1 MQQNQQLPTGMFQED
16 AEKIQRRRALL
27 ASVMAQAQ
35 PRQGQMVGG
44 QYIRGNGLGQV
55 AALVVGALMGK
66 DNTTEMEEAARARY
80 QQSLR
85 DGLTGYFDQR
95 DGRAG
100 GVMNDQQVQNL
111 MENDV
116 APQLAEPIKANPREA
131 VIGALSSRHPELQ
144 ALGQADLTRT
154 QKSGVEVK
162 DLLAYADPKTIPQ
175 LLAGGAAA
183 FKPKQGK
190 VSTEDVSIG
199 NGLWQT
205 YETDEYGR
213 VQLDKPL
220 GQPFAKRATAS
231 DTNVTV
237 GGGGDAV
244 PKDLAKALPDRFERL
259 QTAATTA
266 VQQIQSADRI
276 ERLATDPQII
286 AGALAQPQLFVQSV
300 AAKLGFTGPDGV
312 AKTQALF
319 REAAQATLATVKQL
333 PGAISEKELPFL
345 AASAAGQMDFTPEAI
360 AHIARLQKAAAH
372 NTLMHTYRNYESAS
386 QLAGGDA
393 YQKAYPLPMQGSY
406 RLDPKVYD
414 VGETNMATV
423 REVPGGGSATLQ
435 GAPAANPSA
444 QKGTAANPLTWEEYM
459 ARQRGGR

>member
-1 MQQNQQLPTGMFQED
+1 MQQNQQMPYGMFQDD

-27 ASVMAQAQ
+27 AGVMAQAQ

-44 QYIRGNGLGQV
+44 HYIRGNGLGQV
-55 AALVVGALMGK
+55 AALIAGAMMGK
-66 DNTTEMEEAARARY
+66 DKTPEMEEAARARY

-85 DGLTGYFDQR
+85 QGLTGYFDQR

-100 GVMNDQQVQNL
+100 GVMDDQQAQNL

-131 VIGALSSRHPELQ
+131 VIGAMSSRHPELQ
-144 ALGQADLTRT
+144 ALGTADLTRM
-154 QKSGVEVK
+154 QKSGVDVK
-162 DLLAYADPKTIPQ
+162 DLLAYVDPKAIPQ
-175 LLAGGAAA
+175 LLAGGTAA

-199 NGLWQT
+199 NGMWQT
-205 YETDEYGR
+205 FETDEYGR
-213 VQLDKPL
+213 VQQDKPL

-231 DTNVTV
+231 DTTVTV
-237 GGGGDAV
+237 GGGDAV
-244 PKDLAKALPDRFERL
+244 PRDLAKALPDRFERL
-259 QTAATTA
+259 QTTATTA

-276 ERLATDPQII
+276 ERLATDPQIV
-286 AGALAQPQLFVQSV
+286 AGALAQPQLFAQSI
-300 AAKLGFTGPDGV
+300 AAKLGFTGSDGV

-345 AASAAGQMDFTPEAI
+345 AGAAAGQMDFTPEAI

-372 NTLMHTYRNYESAS
+372 NTLMQTYRNYDSAS
-386 QLAGGDA
+386 QLDGGEA

-406 RLDPKVYD
+406 QLDPKVYE
-414 VGETNMATV
+414 VGETNMAAV
-423 REVPGGGSATLQ
+423 RDVPGGDKQ
-435 GAPAANPSA
+435 KPAANPSA
-444 QKGTAANPLTWEEYM
+444 QKGTAANPLTWDEYM

>member
-1 MQQNQQLPTGMFQED
+1 MQQNQQPPTGMFQED

-27 ASVMAQAQ
+27 AGVMAQAQ

-55 AALVVGALMGK
+55 AALIAGAMMGK
-66 DNTTEMEEAARARY
+66 DNTPEMEETARARY

-85 DGLTGYFDQR
+85 EGLTGYFDQR

-100 GVMNDQQVQNL
+100 GVMDDQQAQNL
-111 MENDV
+111 MENDI
-116 APQLAEPIKANPREA
+116 APQLAEPIKANPHEA
-131 VIGALSSRHPELQ
+131 VIGAMSSRHPELQ
-144 ALGQADLTRT
+144 ALGTADLTRM
-154 QKSGVEVK
+154 QKSGVDVK
-162 DLLAYADPKTIPQ
+162 DLLAYADPKAIPQ
-175 LLAGGAAA
+175 LLAGGVKA

-190 VSTEDVSIG
+190 ISTEDVSIG
-199 NGLWQT
+199 NGMWQT
-205 YETDEYGR
+205 FETDEYGR
-213 VQLDKPL
+213 VLQDKPL

-237 GGGGDAV
+237 GGGDAV
-244 PKDLAKALPDRFERL
+244 PRDLAKALPDRFERL
-259 QTAATTA
+259 QTTATTA

-276 ERLATDPQII
+276 ERLATDPQIV
-286 AGALAQPQLFVQSV
+286 AGALAQPQLFAQSI
-300 AAKLGFTGPDGV
+300 AAKLGFTGSDGV

-345 AASAAGQMDFTPEAI
+345 AGAAAGQMDFTPEAI

-372 NTLMHTYRNYESAS
+372 NTLMQTYRNYDSAS
-386 QLAGGDA
+386 QLGGGEA

-406 RLDPKVYD
+406 QLDPKVYE
-414 VGETNMATV
+414 VGETNMAAV
-423 REVPGGGSATLQ
+423 RDVPGGAKQT
-435 GAPAANPSA
+435 PAADPSA
-444 QKGTAANPLTWEEYM
+444 QKGTAANPLTWDEYR

>member
-1 MQQNQQLPTGMFQED
+1 MQSQNQQMPYGMFQDD
-16 AEKIQRRRALL
+16 AAKIQRRRELL
-27 ASVMAQAQ
+27 AGVMAQAQ

-55 AALVVGALMGK
+55 AALIAGAMMGK
-66 DNTTEMEEAARARY
+66 DKTPEMEETARARY

-85 DGLTGYFDQR
+85 EGLTGYLDQR
-95 DGRAG
+95 NGRAG
-100 GVMNDQQVQNL
+100 GVMDDQQAQNL
-111 MENDV
+111 MENDI

-131 VIGALSSRHPELQ
+131 VIGAMSSRHPELR
-144 ALGQADLTRT
+144 ALGTADLTHM
-154 QKSGVEVK
+154 QKSGVDVK
-162 DLLAYADPKTIPQ
+162 DLLAYTDPKAIPQ
-175 LLAGGAAA
+175 LLAGGTAA
-183 FKPKQGK
+183 FQPKQGK

-199 NGLWQT
+199 NGMWQT
-205 YETDEYGR
+205 FETDEYGR
-213 VQLDKPL
+213 VLQDKPL

-231 DTNVTV
+231 DTTVTV
-237 GGGGDAV
+237 GGGDAV

-259 QTAATTA
+259 QTTATTA

-276 ERLATDPQII
+276 ERLATDPQIV
-286 AGALAQPQLFVQSV
+286 AGALAQPQLFAQSI
-300 AAKLGFTGPDGV
+300 AAKLGFTGSDGV

-345 AASAAGQMDFTPEAI
+345 AGAAAGQMDFTPEAI

-372 NTLMHTYRNYESAS
+372 NTLMQTYRNYDSAS
-386 QLAGGDA
+386 QLAGGEA

-406 RLDPKVYD
+406 QLDPKVYE
-414 VGETNMATV
+414 VGETNMAAV
-423 REVPGGGSATLQ
+423 RDVPGGAKQT
-435 GAPAANPSA
+435 PAANPSA
-444 QKGTAANPLTWEEYM
+444 QKGTAANPLTWDEYM